1 MNSEDLKYA
10 LNAVGLMELVES
22 RGGIEADIGQLS
34 QGQQQLLAL
43 ARTIIRK
50 KILNGKCILILDEAT
65 SNLDSA
71 TEEVVRDVIAAEFK
85 ENTIISV
92 AHRLDTI
99 KDADLI
105 IVLENG
111 VIAKMGSPKEVL

>member
-10 LNAVGLMELVES
+10 LNAVGHMELVES